1 MSAFCQLDVHLS
13 PPFAK
18 EVRGGLWNNTPPIA
32 KRTVYLLVLTNHP
45 LPLFCKRRGRVRSLK
60 KQFGRLR
67 TFIKPK
73 SVIRPPGIYFVTFL
87 AFQVLSPCQR
97 HLVCRFVLDVA
108 RYAFDKGDCQSARRQ
123 DEITLDSNDRFG
135 LKKKIIVV

>member
-18 EVRGGLWNNTPPIA
+18 EVRGGLWNNTTTNSQAHCISTCFDKPPPA
-32 KRTVYLLVLTNHP
+32 SLLQKEGTSEV
-45 LPLFCKRRGRVRSLK
+45 LK

-73 SVIRPPGIYFVTFL
+73 SVIRPPGIYFVTFQ

-97 HLVCRFVLDVA
+97 HLVCRFV
-108 RYAFDKGDCQSARRQ
+108 S
-123 DEITLDSNDRFG
+123 TLPATPSTKATANLHAGKTKSLWTLMTDLG
-135 LKKKIIVV
+135 